1 MKPIKL
7 LLCASLALCVSALGQ
22 VITAGVTAATTAKQV
37 VTNGAAVLSF
47 SVTDTSGALNYVYMR
62 DNDNSALASGTNRA
76 LPSYTVVVSYPTNR
90 ITTYTNIAEVVYSVT
105 NTVQYT
111 AQTVQATNL
120 APARLMNLFVVPA
133 SGTVTWYPDS
143 PQGAT
148 YGIQLYSL
156 AATAYKLEYLTLP

>member
-1 MKPIKL
+1 MKRTIVFL
-7 LLCASLALCVSALGQ
+7 LGFALTATAALGQ
-22 VITAGVTAATTAKQV
+22 ILTAGVTAATTAKQV

-62 DNDNSALASGTNRA
+62 DNDNTALASGTNRA

-90 ITTYTNIAEVVYSVT
+90 ITTYTNIAGVVYSVT

-111 AQTVQATNL
+111 AQTTQATNL
-120 APARLMNLFVVPA
+120 VAARLMNLFVVPA

-156 AATAYKLEYLTLP
+156 AATAYKLEYLSLP